1 MTRKLIL
8 QIGALSG
15 AVSVIIGAFGAHG
28 LHELLIE
35 NDRLDVFETAVNYQ
49 FYHSLALLLVGILM
63 RSDKSKFLSQS
74 ALLFAFGILIFSGS
88 LYALS
93 LTNYTVL
100 GAITPVGGVLFIL
113 GWLALFRF
121 ANSTQQDVNSK

>member
-1 MTRKLIL
+1 MTRKFIL

-63 RSDKSKFLSQS
+63 RSDKNKFLSQS

-88 LYALS
+88 LYVLS
-93 LTNYTVL
+93 VTNYTVL

>member
-1 MTRKLIL
+1 MTRKFTL
-8 QIGALSG
+8 QIAAISGAL
-15 AVSVIIGAFGAHG
+15 SVIIGAFGAHG
-28 LHELLIE
+28 LHELLVE
-35 NDRLDVFETAVNYQ
+35 NDKLNVFETAVNYQ
-49 FYHSLALLLVGILM
+49 FYHSLALLLVGVLM

-88 LYALS
+88 LYVLS
-93 LTNYTVL
+93 VTNYTVL

-121 ANSTQQDVNSK
+121 ANSAQQDVNSK